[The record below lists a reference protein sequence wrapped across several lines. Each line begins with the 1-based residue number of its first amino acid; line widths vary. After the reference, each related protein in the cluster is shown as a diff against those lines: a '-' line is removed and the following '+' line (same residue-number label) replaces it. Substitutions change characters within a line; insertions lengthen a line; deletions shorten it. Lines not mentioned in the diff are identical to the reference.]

1 MAEVGMCPECYAPFN
16 RITPLI
22 NPEDCLKNHRQ
33 YICQTCGRYICAAV
47 SVDKR
52 GKKYR
57 ARFPF
62 RTLEIAKLYLR
73 SAEVIEEKPCGI
85 YEVQDDKA
93 KKSYKIFSD
102 RQELEN
108 YLQNNIKKKFTSE
121 RPLYVTGTYRQCAET
136 QLRRL
141 TKKEIDKYLK
151 ERKDQMLDQSESTGK
166 EKG

>member
-1 MAEVGMCPECYAPFN
+1 MCPECYSTFN

-22 NPEDCLKNHRQ
+22 NPEDCLKKHRQ
-33 YICQTCGRYICAAV
+33 YICQTCGRYICASV

-73 SAEVIEEKPCGI
+73 SAEVIEGKPCGI
-85 YEVQDDKA
+85 YEIEDNKGR
-93 KKSYKIFSD
+93 KLYKIFPD
-102 RQELEN
+102 RKEI
-108 YLQNNIKKKFTSE
+108 QNQLKNNADKKSTSE
-121 RPLYVTGTYRQCAET
+121 NPLYLTGTYNQCSEK

-141 TKKEIDKYLK
+141 TMKEIDHYLK
-151 ERKDQMLDQSESTGK
+151 ERKDQAK
-166 EKG
+166 EWRHLI